1 MPTVAIL
8 PVNTKSVCQATFDK
22 NYIGILHF
30 IGRKYRINIGWT
42 VKPGVLSQCSVSFI
56 LSSNV
61 AWKFVQA
68 SLFASDISS
77 VDDIDILHLLN
88 ETVRPFILQ
97 SNNISQVN
105 TS

>member
-1 MPTVAIL
+1 VAWHTDFVLTGKIATVGIFRFF
-8 PVNTKSVCQATFDK
+8 NYTSV
-22 NYIGILHF
+22 
-30 IGRKYRINIGWT
+30 WT